1 MPSKEVEEAVLPPGK
16 IRSAISTL
24 WVSSFVQHSAVLIV
38 LLGLPSITSDLN
50 SSIFVVIWVIIGY
63 AAIQQALTVPLS
75 RLGDLYGRKLIFV
88 IGFGIMATG
97 GLLSALAP
105 TAEILIAVR
114 LFAGVGAAMTA
125 GIGRALIVDIA
136 PTGSRGRALGIS
148 TSGIA
153 MGTLGGPA
161 IGGLLLTVTSWRGVF
176 AYLAIADLIMLILII
191 LFIPKVKIPDRNLGK
206 FDWQGAATFSG
217 GLISILLGLTW
228 LGDPGVPLPISYLL
242 FVISATSFAAFG
254 FIEVRK
260 KSPMLDLKLFRIGQ
274 FGASVAIAFPVGMAI
289 QAMSLILVFFLQG
302 VMSLSPGET
311 AAVLFVL
318 PAVQLFDVLGGWA
331 SDKIGSGIPMLLGLT
346 TFSAVFL
353 TLFFR
358 APVLTIPE
366 LMFYMAIL
374 GVGSIFT
381 TTPLASMA
389 LGSLPRENLG
399 VGAGLLHN
407 FSHMGGLVAQGIAIA
422 ILGIVL
428 GQGVGLNRAFG
439 GTDILNQSSAMLGI
453 QWIFLAALTYSLI
466 ALAFTVV
473 LLLRGGGRKISSP
486 SAKST
491 AH

>member
-1 MPSKEVEEAVLPPGK
+1 MSSKDVGETSLPPGK
-16 IRSAISTL
+16 VRSAISTL
-24 WVSSFVQHSAVLIV
+24 WVSAFVQHAAVLIV

-50 SSIFVVIWVIIGY
+50 SSIFVVIWVILGY

-88 IGFGIMATG
+88 IGFSIMGTA

-105 TAEILIAVR
+105 TAEILVAVR
-114 LFAGVGAAMTA
+114 LFGGVGAAMTA
-125 GIGRALIVDIA
+125 GIGRALIVDVA

-148 TSGIA
+148 TSGTA

-161 IGGLLLTVTSWRGVF
+161 IGGLLLTFTSWRGVF
-176 AYLAIADLIMLILII
+176 AYLAIADFIMVILII
-191 LFIPKVKIPDRNLGK
+191 LLIPKIKTPDRKLGK
-206 FDWQGAATFSG
+206 FDWQGGATFSV
-217 GLISILLGLTW
+217 GLITVLLGLTW
-228 LGDPGVPLPISYLL
+228 VGDPGVPLQISYLL
-242 FVISATSFAAFG
+242 FAISAISFSGFG

-274 FGASVAIAFPVGMAI
+274 YGGSVAISFPTGMAI
-289 QAMSLILVFFLQG
+289 QAMSLILVFFLQS

-331 SDKIGSGIPMLLGLT
+331 SDKIGSGIPMVLGLT

-358 APVLTIPE
+358 APFITIPE
-366 LMFYMAIL
+366 LMFYMVIL

-381 TTPLASMA
+381 TTPLVSMA
-389 LGSLPRENLG
+389 MGSLPRENLG

-407 FSHMGGLVAQGIAIA
+407 FSHMGGLVGQGVAVA
-422 ILGIVL
+422 ILGIIL

-439 GTDILNQSSAMLGI
+439 GTNILDQSSAVVGI
-453 QWIFLAALTYSLI
+453 QWIFFAALVYSLV

-473 LLLRGGGRKISSP
+473 LLLRGGGRKISS
-486 SAKST
+486 ST
-491 AH
+491 VRPHGH